1 MVKSGSRSSRTSN
14 PSRSQT
20 EVNETIR
27 CDVAVIGAGTAG
39 LAAERA
45 ARSNGAS
52 TLLIDPHFNGTTCA
66 TVGCMPS
73 KLLIA
78 ASHAAHAARSARQ
91 FGIEARDIRINGKA
105 VMQRVRAERD
115 RFVRLTK
122 ENIDE
127 IPAGICLSGRARFV
141 DPGTLS
147 LDDGRI
153 IKAGSIVL
161 ATGSSPFVPDTFAKL
176 GNRILTNETIFELE
190 DLPSNLAV
198 IGSGPIGL
206 ELAQAMARLGVDV
219 TLFDRGD
226 RLGGV
231 RCDKVHAAL
240 KMTIESDLRLVLNVE
255 AVPSAVDGGIR
266 IAWSGDSSGDTI
278 FDYALVATGRP
289 PNLGS
294 LNLDAAGLALDDH
307 GVPKH
312 DRETMRCG
320 DSPIF
325 LAGDVGHDMPV
336 LHEASHDGAI
346 AGRNAVAFPA
356 SIKADRFTPFSV
368 TFTSPPVARIGKSED
383 DGVITGTAEFN
394 DQGRARV
401 EGVNQGVLT
410 LYADAPD
417 GRLIGAD
424 LFTPAS
430 EHLAHLIAWA
440 VQHGHTATQLLEM
453 PFYHPTIEE
462 GLKTA
467 LRTICG
473 STPLVLPK
481 DQDNGAPAG
490 A

>member
-1 MVKSGSRSSRTSN
+1 
-14 PSRSQT
+14 
-20 EVNETIR
+20 VNETFR

-52 TLLIDPHFNGTTCA
+52 TLLIDPRFNGTTCA

-78 ASHAAHAARSARQ
+78 ASHAAHAARSSSQ
-91 FGIEARDIRINGKA
+91 FGIEVCDVRVDGKA
-105 VMQRVRAERD
+105 VMQRVRTERD
-115 RFVRLTK
+115 RFVRLTQ
-122 ENIDE
+122 ESIDE
-127 IPAGICLSGRARFV
+127 IPDGICLHGLAKFV

-147 LDDGRI
+147 LDDGRMI
-153 IKAGSIVL
+153 EAGSIVI
-161 ATGSSPFVPDTFAKL
+161 ATGSSPSVPDAFAKL
-176 GNRILTNETIFELE
+176 GNRILTNETIFDLE
-190 DLPSNLAV
+190 DLPYSLAV
-198 IGSGPIGL
+198 IGSGPMGL
-206 ELAQAMARLGVDV
+206 EFAQAMARLGVEV
-219 TLFDRGD
+219 SLFDNGN

-240 KMTIESDLRLVLNVE
+240 KTAIEHDLRLVLNVE
-255 AVPSAVDGGIR
+255 LKPSAVDDGVR
-266 IAWSGDSSGDTI
+266 IKWSGDSSGDAT
-278 FDYALVATGRP
+278 FDYTLVATGRP
-289 PNLGS
+289 PNLAS
-294 LNLDAAGLALDDH
+294 LNLAATGLSLDSN
-307 GVPKH
+307 GVPEH

-325 LAGDVGHDMPV
+325 LAGDAGHDLPL

-356 SIKADRFTPFSV
+356 SIKAARFTAFSI
-368 TFTSPPVARIGKSED
+368 TFTSPPVSRIGKSED
-383 DGVITGTAEFN
+383 DGVITGTAEFT
-394 DQGRARV
+394 DQGRARA
-401 EGVNQGVLT
+401 EGVNQSVLT
-410 LYADAPD
+410 LYAAAPD

-430 EHLAHLIAWA
+430 EHLAHIIAWA

-462 GLKTA
+462 GLKSA

-473 STPLVLPK
+473 STPLALPM
-481 DQDNGAPAG
+481 DQDRGAPSG

>member
-1 MVKSGSRSSRTSN
+1 M
-14 PSRSQT
+14 
-20 EVNETIR
+20 NEPLR

-52 TLLIDPHFNGTTCA
+52 TLLIDPNFNGTTCA

-78 ASHAAHAARSARQ
+78 ASHAAHAARSSGQ
-91 FGIEARDIRINGKA
+91 FGIELRDVRIDGKA
-105 VMQRVRAERD
+105 VMHRVRTERD
-115 RFVRLTK
+115 RFVRLTQ
-122 ENIDE
+122 ESFDE
-127 IPAGICLSGRARFV
+127 IPDGVRLRGLAKFV
-141 DPGTLS
+141 DAGTLS

-153 IKAGSIVL
+153 IEAGSIVI
-161 ATGSSPFVPDTFAKL
+161 ATGSSPSVPDAFAKL
-176 GNRILTNETIFELE
+176 GNRILTNETIFDLE
-190 DLPSNLAV
+190 DLPCSLAV
-198 IGSGPIGL
+198 IGSGSIGL
-206 ELAQAMARLGVDV
+206 ELAQAMAKLGVEV
-219 TLFDRGD
+219 TLFDNGN

-240 KMTIESDLRLVLNVE
+240 KTVIEDDLRLFLDVE
-255 AVPSAVDGGIR
+255 LKPSAFDDGIR
-266 IAWSGDSSGDTI
+266 IEWSGDSSGDAN
-278 FDYALVATGRP
+278 FDYALIATGRP
-289 PNLGS
+289 PNLDS
-294 LNLDAAGLALDDH
+294 LNLAATGLVLNEH
-307 GVPKH
+307 GVPEH

-320 DSPIF
+320 DSAIF
-325 LAGDVGHDMPV
+325 LAGDAGHDLPL

-356 SIKADRFTPFSV
+356 SIKADRFIAFSI

-383 DGVITGTAEFN
+383 DGVITGTAEFT

-410 LYADAPD
+410 LYAAAPD

-430 EHLAHLIAWA
+430 EHLAHIIAWA
-440 VQHGHTATQLLEM
+440 VQNGQTATQLLSM

-462 GLKTA
+462 GLKSA

-473 STPLVLPK
+473 ATPLALPT
-481 DQDNGAPAG
+481 DQDQGTPSGA
-490 A
+490 